1 MDTPDKITAG
11 DLEVCVLTFNRA
23 PLLHQALE
31 SLLAQTARG
40 FAVSVYDNASPDGT
54 AETVEELRPRFG
66 GNFRYVRHPKNIGAD
81 ANFHAALAGASRKY
95 AMFMHDD
102 DLAHPEYVECAVA
115 AINAFGN
122 VAVLASNYSYMRIES
137 GESIAWKN
145 VSRKAFAFESRGDFA
160 AYIFCDGRASYS
172 SAIYRTADLRARNR
186 PNIYGKIGDTPVMID
201 AAGGGKTVVLADK
214 NLFVYRIHAGQ
225 DSKNTSNGPTRE
237 EIVNRNRLFREILMN
252 GSPAHRFAYRISYA
266 EWLSRHVKITRE
278 ADRIQGAPLRRQK
291 ASKKEPL
298 LTLSGAPNMDTPD
311 KITAGDLEV
320 CVLTFNRAPLL
331 HQALESLLAQTA
343 RGFAVSV
350 YDNASPDG
358 TAETVEELRP
368 RFGGNF
374 RYVRHPKNIGADA
387 NFHAALAGA
396 SRKYAMFM
404 HDDDLAHP
412 EYVECAVAAI
422 NAFGNVA
429 VLASNYSYMRI
440 ESGESIA
447 WKNVSRKAF
456 AFESRGDFAAYIFCD
471 GRASYSSAIYRTADL
486 RARNRPNIYG
496 KIGDTPVMIDAAGGG
511 KTVVLA
517 DKNLFVYRIHAG
529 QDSKNTSNGPTREEI
544 VNRNR
549 LFREILMNGSP
560 AHRFAYRISYAEW
573 LSRHVKFAG
582 ADDRR
587 KREFLASLT
596 AGETAGMMSK
606 AYSVPVAGEFLR
618 GFIRVLRML
627 RKLVWRPENF

>member
-23 PLLHQALE
+23 PLLRQALE

-40 FAVSVYDNASPDGT
+40 FSVSVYDNASSDGT
-54 AETVEELRPRFG
+54 AETVEEMRPRFEG
-66 GNFRYVRHPKNIGAD
+66 G
-81 ANFHAALAGASRKY
+81 
-95 AMFMHDD
+95 
-102 DLAHPEYVECAVA
+102 
-115 AINAFGN
+115 
-122 VAVLASNYSYMRIES
+122 
-137 GESIAWKN
+137 
-145 VSRKAFAFESRGDFA
+145 
-160 AYIFCDGRASYS
+160 
-172 SAIYRTADLRARNR
+172 
-186 PNIYGKIGDTPVMID
+186 
-201 AAGGGKTVVLADK
+201 
-214 NLFVYRIHAGQ
+214 
-225 DSKNTSNGPTRE
+225 
-237 EIVNRNRLFREILMN
+237 
-252 GSPAHRFAYRISYA
+252 
-266 EWLSRHVKITRE
+266 
-278 ADRIQGAPLRRQK
+278 
-291 ASKKEPL
+291 
-298 LTLSGAPNMDTPD
+298 
-311 KITAGDLEV
+311 
-320 CVLTFNRAPLL
+320 
-331 HQALESLLAQTA
+331 
-343 RGFAVSV
+343 
-350 YDNASPDG
+350 
-358 TAETVEELRP
+358 
-368 RFGGNF
+368 F